1 MTLSDLL
8 VVHSAPTLAGIKCAS
23 LISLANLDA
32 KEQLPGKELQAK
44 GLSFM
49 SITARN
55 GTRLLLV
62 YREKELLKTIRN
74 EKAERILRNFGYD
87 GSSISSLL
95 SRLQQRFQ
103 IENCPHEVGLFLG
116 YPAEDVEG
124 FIVNNGRNHIIS
136 GLWKVYSSAENA
148 AKTFACYRKCQE
160 IYIDRYR
167 NGTPISRLCVAV

>member
-8 VVHSAPTLAGIKCAS
+8 IEHSAPTLAGIKCAS
-23 LISLANLDA
+23 LISLMNLDT
-32 KEQLPGKELQAK
+32 KEQFPAKDLRAK
-44 GLSFM
+44 GLSFL
-49 SITARN
+49 SITAKN
-55 GTRLLLV
+55 GTRLLLI
-62 YREKELLKTIRN
+62 YREKELMKKIRN
-74 EKAERILRNFGYD
+74 DKAERILRNFGYD
-87 GSSISSLL
+87 VSSISSLL
-95 SRLQQRFQ
+95 SCLQQRFRTVS
-103 IENCPHEVGLFLG
+103 CPHEVGLFLG

-124 FIVNNGRNHIIS
+124 FIANKGRNHIIS